1 MSPPR
6 RATWCPSACAT
17 LGFPDPDGSVEN
29 HRLPGLEPAQGGQV
43 AQHRGGQFRADGEI
57 EVLEGGVLFEA
68 GAPDPTGQRGG
79 VAAGD
84 FVFAEHLQEFQVPEF
99 PGAGLGQA
107 GIEGVEHPGEFEGLE
122 CGAQAGIVNGHDK
135 VLCSMWLAQNMIR

>member
-1 MSPPR
+1 MVRSACPPARSASIREHLTNRMSPPR

-29 HRLPGLEPAQGGQV
+29 HRLPGLEPAQGGQG
-43 AQHRGGQFRADGEI
+43 AQPRGGLG
-57 EVLEGGVLFEA
+57 
-68 GAPDPTGQRGG
+68 
-79 VAAGD
+79 
-84 FVFAEHLQEFQVPEF
+84 
-99 PGAGLGQA
+99 PG
-107 GIEGVEHPGEFEGLE
+107 GIEGVEDPGEFEGLE